1 MCIDGHDFPLGPERG
16 GRPLSVLRTAYCASF
31 VSAETILFRR
41 HLQDCLVDLGDCKM
55 EETIGLS
62 VAQRFDVERM
72 NRAIEST
79 IDPQQLQVLAKQ
91 LLQAWHSQRAAT
103 IWITRQREQLG

>member
-1 MCIDGHDFPLGPERG
+1 MGI
-16 GRPLSVLRTAYCASF
+16 GRW
-31 VSAETILFRR
+31 E
-41 HLQDCLVDLGDCKM
+41 M
-55 EETIGLS
+55 EKAIGLS
-62 VAQRFDVERM
+62 VTQQFDVERM

-103 IWITRQREQLG
+103 VWITREREQLG

>member
-1 MCIDGHDFPLGPERG
+1 MGWATLRVLVNAHG
-16 GRPLSVLRTAYCASF
+16 GTF
-31 VSAETILFRR
+31 VSTETNLFCRLL
-41 HLQDCLVDLGDCKM
+41 HDCFVDYGDCEM
-55 EETIGLS
+55 EKAIGLS

-103 IWITRQREQLG
+103 VWITRQREQLG

>member
-1 MCIDGHDFPLGPERG
+1 MLRVLVNTHG
-16 GRPLSVLRTAYCASF
+16 GTF
-31 VSAETILFRR
+31 VSTETNLFCRFL
-41 HLQDCLVDLGDCKM
+41 HDCFVDYGDCEM
-55 EETIGLS
+55 EKAIGLS

-103 IWITRQREQLG
+103 VWITRQREQLG

>member
-1 MCIDGHDFPLGPERG
+1 M
-16 GRPLSVLRTAYCASF
+16 PLSVLKIAQSGSF

-41 HLQDCLVDLGDCKM
+41 FLHDGSVDHGDWEM
-55 EETIGLS
+55 EKAIGLS
-62 VAQRFDVERM
+62 VSQQFDVERM

-79 IDPQQLQVLAKQ
+79 IDPHQLQVLAKQ

-103 IWITRQREQLG
+103 VWITREREQLG

>member
-1 MCIDGHDFPLGPERG
+1 MKIAQGGP
-16 GRPLSVLRTAYCASF
+16 F
-31 VSAETILFRR
+31 VSAETILVRR
-41 HLQDCLVDLGDCKM
+41 FLHDCFVDYGDWEM
-55 EETIGLS
+55 EKAIGLS
-62 VAQRFDVERM
+62 VSQQFDVERM

-103 IWITRQREQLG
+103 VWIPRQREQLG

>member
-1 MCIDGHDFPLGPERG
+1 MGRATLRVLINTHGGTCVSIETNLFCGCLHDCCVEVGDYVMEKSVN
-16 GRPLSVLRTAYCASF
+16 LSVS
-31 VSAETILFRR
+31 
-41 HLQDCLVDLGDCKM
+41 Q
-55 EETIGLS
+55 
-62 VAQRFDVERM
+62 QFDVERM

-103 IWITRQREQLG
+103 VWITRQREQLG

>member
-1 MCIDGHDFPLGPERG
+1 MSR
-16 GRPLSVLRTAYCASF
+16 SVVKIAHCGSF
-31 VSAETILFRR
+31 VSAETILLRR
-41 HLQDCLVDLGDCKM
+41 LLHCWFIDLGGCKM

-62 VAQRFDVERM
+62 VTQQFDVERM

-79 IDPQQLQVLAKQ
+79 IDPQQLQVLAKK

-103 IWITRQREQLG
+103 AWITRQRQQLG

>member
-1 MCIDGHDFPLGPERG
+1 MEKLVN
-16 GRPLSVLRTAYCASF
+16 LSVP
-31 VSAETILFRR
+31 
-41 HLQDCLVDLGDCKM
+41 Q
-55 EETIGLS
+55 
-62 VAQRFDVERM
+62 QFDVERM

-103 IWITRQREQLG
+103 VWVMRQREQLG

>member
-1 MCIDGHDFPLGPERG
+1 MCIDRHDFVLGFEELA
-16 GRPLSVLRTAYCASF
+16 PLSVLKIAHRGCF

-41 HLQDCLVDLGDCKM
+41 LLHDCFVDLGDCKM
-55 EETIGLS
+55 EKAIDLS
-62 VAQRFDVERM
+62 VTQQFEVERM

-103 IWITRQREQLG
+103 VWVMRQREQLG